1 MTQAATFLASLGRA
15 LSTAAL
21 YREGHPTFQRAMD
34 AAWED
39 LQQLVGT
46 GGRPATFTFI
56 GETVLF
62 GDLPLDDRRRFEWS
76 ERLAETGVQRVQF
89 EAALTRDEFEGFI
102 GEMCDRLG
110 GGQGWRSAAAR
121 PLPTTSIRYG
131 GVGLRSEAGA
141 GDESLK
147 TATLG
152 FGLDAEIDAVS
163 WVHQE
168 VTDSHPIPLVEV
180 EAIVGSLSVAMHSS
194 SQMVLPLV
202 TLKEFDQYTT
212 THSLNV
218 SVLAMG
224 LAERFGL
231 NPSDVRSIGVAGL
244 LHDIG
249 KTVVPRE
256 ILSKPGRLTQAELR
270 EMNRHPEDGARLIL
284 KADQDLGL
292 AAIVAYE
299 HHIRIDGGGY
309 PTVTHARTCHPAS
322 RLVHVCDVFDA
333 LRTHRPYRAAWSF
346 GDTERH
352 LRERSGLEFDPRM
365 VEPFLAMIGACGQ
378 PAL

>member
-1 MTQAATFLASLGRA
+1 MTPAADFLASLGRA
-15 LSTAAL
+15 LSSAAL
-21 YREGHPTFQRAMD
+21 YREGHPTFLHAVD
-34 AAWED
+34 AAWGD
-39 LQQLVGT
+39 LQQLVGP
-46 GGRPATFTFI
+46 GRPVTFTFL

-76 ERLAETGVQRVQF
+76 DRLAEAGVQRVQF
-89 EAALTRDEFEGFI
+89 DAALTREEFEGFI
-102 GEMCDRLG
+102 GEMCGRLG
-110 GGQGWRSAAAR
+110 GDQGRRSAVVRPSAAA
-121 PLPTTSIRYG
+121 SIRYG
-131 GVGLRSEAGA
+131 AVGLRSAAGA
-141 GDESLK
+141 GDASLK

-168 VTDSHPIPLVEV
+168 VTGSRSIPLIEV

-224 LAERFGL
+224 LAERLGL
-231 NPSDVRSIGVAGL
+231 SPSDVRSFGVAGL

-256 ILSKPGRLTQAELR
+256 ILSKPGRLTAEEQA
-270 EMNRHPEDGARLIL
+270 EMNRHPEDGTRLIL

-309 PTVTHARTCHPAS
+309 PTVTKARTCHPAS

-333 LRTHRPYRAAWSF
+333 LRTHRPYRAAWSLA
-346 GDTERH
+346 DTARY
-352 LRERSGLEFDPRM
+352 LRERSGLEFDPRI
-365 VEPFLAMIGACGQ
+365 VEPFLAMIGECG
-378 PAL
+378 PPGS

>member
-1 MTQAATFLASLGRA
+1 VTPAADFLASLGRA

-21 YREGHPTFQRAMD
+21 YREGHPTFQRAVD

-39 LQQLVGT
+39 LQQLT
-46 GGRPATFTFI
+46 ATGRPVTFTFL

-62 GDLPLDDRRRFEWS
+62 GDLPLDDRRRFEWT
-76 ERLAETGVQRVQF
+76 ERLAESGVQRVQF
-89 EAALTRDEFEGFI
+89 DAALTRSEFEGFLDDMS
-102 GEMCDRLG
+102 GRLG
-110 GGQGWRSAAAR
+110 GGQGRRSDGARPSAAAAV
-121 PLPTTSIRYG
+121 RYG
-131 GVGLRSEAGA
+131 AVGLRAEAGA
-141 GDESLK
+141 GDPALK

-152 FGLDAEIDAVS
+152 FGLDAEIEAVS
-163 WVHQE
+163 WVHEE
-168 VTDSHPIPLVEV
+168 VTGNRPLPLVEI

-224 LAERFGL
+224 LAERFAL
-231 NPSDVRSIGVAGL
+231 SPSDVRAIGVAGL

-256 ILSKPGRLTQAELR
+256 ILSKPGRLTPAELA

-284 KADQDLGL
+284 KGDQDLGL

-309 PTVTHARTCHPAS
+309 PTVTGARTCHPAS

-333 LRTHRPYRAAWSF
+333 LRTHRPYRAAWSLD
-346 GDTERH
+346 DTTRH
-352 LRERSGLEFDPRM
+352 LRERSGLEFDPRF
-365 VEPFLAMIGACGQ
+365 VEPFLVMIGECG
-378 PAL
+378 

>member
-1 MTQAATFLASLGRA
+1 VTPAADFLASLGRA
-15 LSTAAL
+15 ISTAAL
-21 YREGHPTFQRAMD
+21 YREGHPTFQHAVD
-34 AAWED
+34 AAWDD
-39 LQQLVGT
+39 LQPLTGT
-46 GGRPATFTFI
+46 DRPVTFTFL
-56 GETVLF
+56 GETILF

-76 ERLAETGVQRVQF
+76 ERLAEAGVQRVQF
-89 EAALTRDEFEGFI
+89 DAALTRTEFEGFI
-102 GEMCDRLG
+102 GDICGRLA
-110 GGQGWRSAAAR
+110 GGQGRRADAARPSAAAAV
-121 PLPTTSIRYG
+121 RYG
-131 GVGLRSEAGA
+131 AVGLRADAGA
-141 GDESLK
+141 SDASLK

-152 FGLDAEIDAVS
+152 FGLDAEIEAVS

-168 VTDSHPIPLVEV
+168 VSGRRPLPLVEI

-224 LAERFGL
+224 LAERFTLG
-231 NPSDVRSIGVAGL
+231 PSDVRSIGVAGL

-256 ILSKPGRLTQAELR
+256 ILSKPGRLTPAEQA
-270 EMNRHPEDGARLIL
+270 EMNRHPEDGARLIM
-284 KADQDLGL
+284 KGEQDLGL

-299 HHIRIDGGGY
+299 HHIRLDGGGY
-309 PTVTHARTCHPAS
+309 PLVPGARTCHPAS

-333 LRTHRPYRAAWSF
+333 LRTHRPYRAAWSLD
-346 GDTERH
+346 DTVRH
-352 LRERSGLEFDPRM
+352 IRERSGLEFDPLF
-365 VEPFLAMIGACGQ
+365 VVPFLAMIGECG
-378 PAL
+378 

>member
-1 MTQAATFLASLGRA
+1 VTPAADFLASLGRA
-15 LSTAAL
+15 LSTASL
-21 YREGHPTFQRAMD
+21 YREGHPTFQRAVD

-39 LQQLVGT
+39 LQQLT
-46 GGRPATFTFI
+46 GAGRAVTFTFL

-76 ERLAETGVQRVQF
+76 ERLAEVGVQRVQF
-89 EAALTRDEFEGFI
+89 DAALTRDEFEGFI
-102 GEMCDRLG
+102 GDISGRLG
-110 GGQGWRSAAAR
+110 CGQGRRSDAAR
-121 PLPTTSIRYG
+121 PSSVAAVRYG
-131 GVGLRSEAGA
+131 AVGLRAEAGA
-141 GDESLK
+141 SDLSLR

-168 VTDSHPIPLVEV
+168 VTGNRPLPLVEI

-194 SQMVLPLV
+194 TQMVLPLV
-202 TLKEFDQYTT
+202 TLKEYDQYTT

-224 LAERFGL
+224 LAERFAL
-231 NPSDVRSIGVAGL
+231 SPADVRSVGVAGL

-249 KTVVPRE
+249 KTVVSRE
-256 ILSKPGRLTQAELR
+256 ILSKPGRLTQAELA
-270 EMNRHPEDGARLIL
+270 EMNRHPEDGARLIM
-284 KADQDLGL
+284 KGDQDLGL

-309 PTVTHARTCHPAS
+309 PTVPSARTCHPAS

-333 LRTHRPYRAAWSF
+333 LRTHRPYRAAWPLEE
-346 GDTERH
+346 TARH
-352 LRERSGLEFDPRM
+352 LRERCGLEFDPRF
-365 VEPFLAMIGACGQ
+365 VEPFLAMIAECGQ
-378 PAL
+378 TAH